1 MTGSAEGREGSEKVS
16 APGPKASKK
25 PFVVVDQTPPPR
37 PIDRPGMRTMGV
49 DISAAKARTAWAAI
63 DWEPGRAL
71 VSEPIVGLDDAKLV
85 RRLASADWV
94 GIDGPFAWPR
104 AMVRALGSYLENGE
118 WPQTGKDEFRYR
130 RTDLFV
136 HEKVFEET
144 GKKFWPMSVS
154 SDRTALTAWRLAG
167 LRELAA
173 EGSGVRF
180 DRSGADGVVEV
191 HPPAAL
197 LLWGF
202 GADGYKRSGEA
213 ARRAVEGEARLALLE
228 AMEVQVPWLEW
239 APGARDACV
248 DSADSFDAV
257 LCALVARA
265 AALEVTFAPADA
277 DGEFASDEGWIHLPS
292 PESLPVLAE
301 KLV

>member
-1 MTGSAEGREGSEKVS
+1 MTKAAKGSRKRATAK
-16 APGPKASKK
+16 PKASKR
-25 PFVVVDQTPPPR
+25 PFVVVDEGPPPR

-49 DISAAKARTAWAAI
+49 DISAAKAHTAWAAI

-71 VSEPIVGLDDAKLV
+71 VSEPIGGLDDPKLV

-94 GIDGPFAWPR
+94 GLDGPFAWPR
-104 AMVRALGSYLENGE
+104 EMVRALESYLEKGE
-118 WPQTGKDEFRYR
+118 WPPTGKEEFRYR

-144 GKKFWPMSVS
+144 GRKLWPMSVS

-180 DRSGADGVVEV
+180 DRSGVDGVVEV

-197 LLWGF
+197 LLWGLDA
-202 GADGYKRSGEA
+202 GGYKKSGEA
-213 ARRAVEGEARLALLE
+213 GRRAVEGEVRRELLE
-228 AMEVQVPWLEW
+228 AIEERAPWLEW

-248 DSADSFDAV
+248 DSADSLDAV

-265 AALEVTFAPADA
+265 AARKATFVPANG
-277 DGEFASDEGWIHLPS
+277 DGEFASDEGWIHLPT
-292 PESLPVLAE
+292 PESLAALAE
-301 KLV
+301 E

>member
-1 MTGSAEGREGSEKVS
+1 MT
-16 APGPKASKK
+16 KASKASRDSK
-25 PFVVVDQTPPPR
+25 KRSAPEAKGPKRPFVVVDEGPSPR
-37 PIDRPGMRTMGV
+37 PIERPGMRTMGV
-49 DISAAKARTAWAAI
+49 DISASKSRTAWAAI

-71 VSEPIVGLDDAKLV
+71 VSEPIVGLDDSKLV

-104 AMVRALGSYLENGE
+104 EMVRALESYLESGE
-118 WPQTGKDEFRYR
+118 WPQTGKEEFRYR

-197 LLWGF
+197 LLWGL
-202 GADGYKRSGEA
+202 GADGYKKSGEA
-213 ARRAVEGEARLALLE
+213 ARRAVEGQARLALLE
-228 AMEVQVPWLEW
+228 AIEGRAPWLEW

-248 DSADSFDAV
+248 DSADSLDAV

-265 AALEVTFAPADA
+265 AALEATFIPVNG
-277 DGEFASDEGWIHLPS
+277 DGEFASDEGWIHLPA
-292 PESLPVLAE
+292 PESLAVLAE